1 MNTDIDL
8 VDFMDLINY
17 TLHKDFV
24 DKWRYKYSEKFIKH
38 FQIKILE
45 SLNKQKILKLT
56 SLFNYLTKKCR
67 YSPEQVENF
76 FESIDISIYSPLIIH
91 DKIRPKWS
99 RRIYRLRYTSG
110 CVWSLRCVPKCPIL
124 PGGSFRTSYGERGS
138 SSWCVWH
145 PLRLGFFLHTAV
157 QN

>member
-8 VDFMDLINY
+8 VDFMDLINF

-24 DKWRYKYSEKFIKH
+24 EKWRYKYSEKFIKH

-45 SLNKQKILKLT
+45 SLNKQKIIKLS

-76 FESIDISIYSPLIIH
+76 FESVDILIYYPLVIN
-91 DKIRPKWS
+91 DTTR
-99 RRIYRLRYTSG
+99 
-110 CVWSLRCVPKCPIL
+110 
-124 PGGSFRTSYGERGS
+124 
-138 SSWCVWH
+138 
-145 PLRLGFFLHTAV
+145 
-157 QN
+157 

>member
-24 DKWRYKYSEKFIKH
+24 EKWRYKYSEKFLKH

-45 SLNKQKILKLT
+45 SLNKQKIIKQS

-76 FESIDISIYSPLIIH
+76 FDSIDISIYYPLIIR
-91 DKIRPKWS
+91 DKQR
-99 RRIYRLRYTSG
+99 
-110 CVWSLRCVPKCPIL
+110 
-124 PGGSFRTSYGERGS
+124 E
-138 SSWCVWH
+138 
-145 PLRLGFFLHTAV
+145 
-157 QN
+157 N